1 MIAVLQRV
9 NRAAVRVGGEVVGEI
24 GKGLLVLL
32 GVCADDTAKDR
43 ELLAKK
49 IAAHRIFSDENGKM
63 NLSVADVSGDVL
75 CVSNFTLC
83 ADYAQGNRPSFFGAA
98 AQDVAEREYLLFC
111 DALSTILSRPV
122 ARGQFGADMKIDM
135 ECDGPVTIV
144 MDSRVLKNK
153 GRRTCE
159 A

>member
-9 NRAAVRVGGEVVGEI
+9 NYAKCRVEGEIVGEI

-32 GVCADDTAKDR
+32 GVCGDDTPEDR

-49 IAAHRIFSDENGKM
+49 IAACRIFTDENDKM
-63 NLSVADVSGDVL
+63 NRSVGDVGGGVL
-75 CVSNFTLC
+75 VVSNFTLC
-83 ADYAQGNRPSFFGAA
+83 ADYTHGNRPSFFGAA
-98 AQDVAEREYLLFC
+98 APEVAQDAYQLFC
-111 DALSTILSRPV
+111 GALSKHLSQPV
-122 ARGQFGADMKIDM
+122 ETGRFGADMKIDM

-144 MDSRVLKNK
+144 MDSGVLKNK

>member
-9 NRAAVRVGGEVVGEI
+9 NRAAVRVESETVGEI

-32 GVCADDTAKDR
+32 GVCGDDTAEDR
-43 ELLAKK
+43 LLLAKK
-49 IAAHRIFSDENGKM
+49 IAAHRIFCDENDKM
-63 NLSVADVSGDVL
+63 NLSVADVGGGVL
-75 CVSNFTLC
+75 VVSNFTLC
-83 ADYAQGNRPSFFGAA
+83 ADYSHGNRPSFFGAA
-98 AQDVAEREYLLFC
+98 APDVAEKEYLLFC
-111 DALSTILSRPV
+111 DALTAHLSCSV
-122 ARGQFGADMKIDM
+122 ERGRFGADMKIDM

-153 GRRTCE
+153 GRGSSE

>member
-9 NRAAVRVGGEVVGEI
+9 SRAKCCVEGEIVGEI

-32 GVCADDTAKDR
+32 GVCSDDTKEDR

-49 IAAHRIFSDENGKM
+49 IAACRIFTDENDKM
-63 NLSVADVSGDVL
+63 NLSVADIGGGVL
-75 CVSNFTLC
+75 VVSNFTLC
-83 ADYAQGNRPSFFGAA
+83 ADYAHGNRPSFFGAA
-98 AQDVAEREYLLFC
+98 APDAAQAAYLLFC
-111 DALSTILSRPV
+111 QALSGHLAAPV
-122 ARGQFGADMKIDM
+122 QTGRFGADMKIDM

-153 GRRTCE
+153 GRRNCE

>member
-9 NRAAVRVGGEVVGEI
+9 NRAAVRVEGKTVGEI
-24 GKGLLVLL
+24 GKGLLILL
-32 GVCADDTAKDR
+32 GVCADDTPEDCT
-43 ELLAKK
+43 LLAKK
-49 IAAHRIFSDENGKM
+49 IAAHRIFCDENDKM
-63 NLSVADVSGDVL
+63 NLSLKDIVGGALV
-75 CVSNFTLC
+75 VSNFTLC
-83 ADYAQGNRPSFFGAA
+83 ADYSHGNRPSFFGAA
-98 AQDVAEREYLLFC
+98 APEVAEKEYLLFC
-111 DALSTILSRPV
+111 DALAAHLSREV

-153 GRRTCE
+153 GRRSE